1 MYVRFEEKF
10 FLLILLMLSI
20 NCETLL
26 RLERGSNLFLLQP
39 PTFLLQYNNFN
50 NFSVFH
56 LYHRKLWAKKY
67 TTIHVLV
74 CTIEQDQ
81 NKYSSGILDDCSW
94 NKLLLYD
101 YGQTRS
107 EEENKYQQ
115 TSASGISFRWSGSWD
130 WLICV
135 NVCCVNIIFWLLIII
150 LTAINWLSGDNQL
163 SPVYYESIYNVLS
176 RVRFVQTL
184 TKQ

>member
-1 MYVRFEEKF
+1 MKKNSFCWYYWCCQSTVRLFWDWRED
-10 FLLILLMLSI
+10 LS
-20 NCETLL
+20 C
-26 RLERGSNLFLLQP
+26 SSSSHQP
-39 PTFLLQYNNFN
+39 SIFNTTTFN

-56 LYHRKLWAKKY
+56 LYHRKLWDKKY

-135 NVCCVNIIFWLLIII
+135 NVCCVNIILLLLIII